1 VVVAGWLSN
10 LLALVT
16 HDLDDRAASLVWC
29 ADAERRSRDACYPE
43 LGGWA
48 AHTRVLMSFYDGQ
61 VHETVTQAQRG
72 QTLAPLGTVAHAKL
86 VAQEMRAWALIGN
99 SDKVSNTRW
108 RAEKAI
114 AKLPPDT
121 PTQGTFSISLA
132 DDPPY
137 TATSLL
143 LLGRHKDAVEAT
155 RRVIATFFGS
165 CAGGR
170 GEHPS
175 GFARTYLILALA
187 LAGLGK
193 LDEAYAAG
201 SVALETPRLVWPVA
215 VLAGKLD
222 RKLMR
227 DFTDTAEVCAYHE
240 RYVAALRQNPS
251 VGGQPARSDTPS
263 S

>member
-1 VVVAGWLSN
+1 MNKKVTN
-10 LLALVT
+10 LNT
-16 HDLDDRAASLVWC
+16 GS
-29 ADAERRSRDACYPE
+29 
-43 LGGWA
+43 
-48 AHTRVLMSFYDGQ
+48 
-61 VHETVTQAQRG
+61 
-72 QTLAPLGTVAHAKL
+72 
-86 VAQEMRAWALIGN
+86 N
-99 SDKVSNTRW
+99 SDKVSSTRW

-114 AKLPPDT
+114 AKLPPYT

-143 LLGRHKDAVEAT
+143 LLGRHKEAVEAT
-155 RRVIATFFGS
+155 RRVIATFYGS
-165 CAGGR
+165 FAGEGH

-201 SVALETPRLVWPVA
+201 RVALEAPRLVWPVA

-227 DFTDTAEVCAYHE
+227 DFTDTAEACAYHE

-251 VGGQPARSDTPS
+251 VGGQPAFSDTS
-263 S
+263 SS